1 MTMLHHPLIQEL
13 HGLRL
18 RGMASALEHQCVTP
32 DIAALTF
39 EDRLGL
45 LIQRER
51 AERESLRLQQRLRI
65 AKLPQAACV
74 EDLDTK
80 IARGLDRSTL
90 ATVRSLGWI
99 EEHLNVLITGPTGVG
114 KSYLASAI
122 AHAACRADY
131 TVRCFRLP
139 RLVDDLAK
147 AHAMNNRSGFFRNLA
162 KVDLIVL
169 DDFGLTP
176 MADSTQRD
184 LLEILDDRYAK
195 KSTLI
200 TSQLPIDQWH
210 TYLGDPT
217 LADAML
223 DRLVHNSHRLT
234 LTGESMRKRAAAKI
248 TTPSIPSA

>member
-1 MTMLHHPLIQEL
+1 MLHHPLIQEL

-248 TTPSIPSA
+248 TTPSIPGA

>member
-217 LADAML
+217 LADAIL

>member
-1 MTMLHHPLIQEL
+1 MLHHPLIQEL
-13 HGLRL
+13 NALRL
-18 RGMASALEHQCVTP
+18 RGMASALEHQHTTP
-32 DIAALTF
+32 DITALRF
-39 EDRLGL
+39 EDRLAL

-65 AKLPQAACV
+65 ARLPQSACV
-74 EDLDTK
+74 EDLD
-80 IARGLDRSTL
+80 ARATRGMDRSILT
-90 ATVRSLGWI
+90 TVRGLGWI

-122 AHAACRADY
+122 AHVACRADY

-147 AHAMNNRSGFFRNLA
+147 AHALSNRSGFFRSLA
-162 KVDLIVL
+162 KIDLIVL

-176 MADSTQRD
+176 MAETTQRD

-200 TSQLPIDQWH
+200 TSQLPVEQWH
-210 TYLGDPT
+210 AYLGDPT
-217 LADAML
+217 LADAIL

-234 LTGESMRKRAAAKI
+234 LAGESMRKRAGVKI
-248 TTPSIPSA
+248 VTANSISA

>member
-1 MTMLHHPLIQEL
+1 MLHHPLIQEL

>member
-1 MTMLHHPLIQEL
+1 MLHHPLIHEL
-13 HGLRL
+13 NTLRL
-18 RGMASALEHQCVTP
+18 RGMAAALEHQHITP
-32 DIAALTF
+32 DIADLPF

-51 AERESLRLQQRLRI
+51 AERESLRLAQRLRI

-80 IARGLDRSTL
+80 ITRGLNRSTL
-90 ATVRSLGWI
+90 SAVRGLGWI

-147 AHAMNNRSGFFRNLA
+147 AHALNNRSGLFRNLA
-162 KVDLIVL
+162 KIDLIVL

-176 MADSTQRD
+176 MADATQRD

-200 TSQLPIDQWH
+200 TSQLPVEQWH
-210 TYLGDPT
+210 AYLGDPT
-217 LADAML
+217 LADAIL

-234 LTGESMRKRAAAKI
+234 LTGESMRKRAAAKVAAAN
-248 TTPSIPSA
+248 TVSA

>member
-1 MTMLHHPLIQEL
+1 
-13 HGLRL
+13 
-18 RGMASALEHQCVTP
+18 MASALEHQCVTP

-217 LADAML
+217 LADAIL

>member
-1 MTMLHHPLIQEL
+1 MLHHPLIQEL

-217 LADAML
+217 LADAIL

>member
-1 MTMLHHPLIQEL
+1 MLHHPLIQEL

-176 MADSTQRD
+176 MAESTQRD

-195 KSTLI
+195 KSTLS

-217 LADAML
+217 LADAIL

>member
-1 MTMLHHPLIQEL
+1 MLHHPLIQEL

-195 KSTLI
+195 KSKLI

>member
-1 MTMLHHPLIQEL
+1 MLHHPLIQEL

-65 AKLPQAACV
+65 AKLPQVACV

-217 LADAML
+217 LADAIL

>member
-1 MTMLHHPLIQEL
+1 MLHHPLIQEL

-65 AKLPQAACV
+65 AKLPQVACV

-217 LADAML
+217 LADAIL

-248 TTPSIPSA
+248 TTTSIPSA

>member
-1 MTMLHHPLIQEL
+1 MLHHPLIREL

-139 RLVDDLAK
+139 RLIDDLAK

-217 LADAML
+217 LADAIL

-248 TTPSIPSA
+248 TTPNIPSA